1 METRTVNARLLSR
14 LLTGLV
20 LASFGAGAAQA
31 AVELYKPG
39 GANDPHLRA
48 ARFLGEDKRHFSALT
63 ELLKLQAESE
73 GRPVAASQFPW
84 LLADNYLSF
93 GLRERADMVYRGMA
107 NAASSDPVQYGR
119 AQLKLAQFEYT
130 RGYLPEARATL
141 LKMRDGLPSELLLEW
156 QDLTARVLMAM
167 GKDAE
172 AVEVLTEPKNG
183 SDQSDFTRYNLGV
196 ALLRDG
202 RTEQGR
208 TVLERVGNL
217 DPTDRDS
224 LALMDRANMTLGW
237 NFLQNQQG
245 AVARPLLRKVRVEGP
260 YSNRALLGLGWAELT
275 EDGKRARRANV
286 NDGGDDR
293 AADRFGSFSTLGV
306 LLRRGLIEDDP
317 VRQRT
322 FRRIVGASDRE
333 EALKAALPAWLIL
346 VDRDPQDPAVQEA
359 WLAIPYS
366 LDQIGAHD
374 QARAFYEQAVE
385 RLEVARKRT
394 NLAIDALRTNRMV
407 ETIVKRDLDAE
418 SGWNWELKDL
428 PDAPETYYLQTLL
441 AEHRYAEALKNYRDV
456 RLLARNLDAWD
467 KRLSDMEKAYTTAD
481 RASVDPRMLFSQATE
496 GKPVE
501 RPRIK
506 IELRPESSLSPP
518 GRYRKPLAGGAA
530 VRPQL
535 QLADA
540 PKVQN
545 FVGTYERIGQMR
557 QRLASLRPS
566 LARIGDEQGR
576 YLQRLGT
583 VELKAQKDQIEK
595 YLVEARF
602 ALARLYD
609 RQTGSNDPDEYEIK
623 KK

>member
-1 METRTVNARLLSR
+1 MESIQVSGSR
-14 LLTGLV
+14 LRRLVAGLA
-20 LASFGAGAAQA
+20 LAGFCAGAAQA
-31 AVELYKPG
+31 AVETYTPG
-39 GANDPHLRA
+39 GPNDPRLRA
-48 ARFLGEDKRHFSALT
+48 ARFLGEDKRHLSALA
-63 ELLKLQAESE
+63 ELLKMQGDADAPS
-73 GRPVAASQFPW
+73 AAQFPW

-93 GLRERADMVYRGMA
+93 GLRERAAAIYQGMGT
-107 NAASSDPVQYGR
+107 STVDPLQFDR

-141 LKMRDGLPSELLLEW
+141 MKLREGLPKELLLEW

-172 AVEVLTEPKNG
+172 AVEVLTASKNG
-183 SDQSDFTRYNLGV
+183 GDQTEYTRYNLGI

-202 RTEQGR
+202 RTEQGH
-208 TVLERVGNL
+208 TALERVGKL

-237 NFLQNQQG
+237 HFLQNQQG
-245 AVARPLLRKVRVEGP
+245 AAAKPILRKVRVEGP
-260 YSNRALLGLGWAELT
+260 YSNRALLGLGWAEVAP
-275 EDGKRARRANV
+275 DGGRAKRDKL
-286 NDGGDDR
+286 NDGSDENR
-293 AADRFGSFSTLGV
+293 SPFASFSTLGV
-306 LLRRGLIEDDP
+306 LLRRGLVDDAEP
-317 VRQRT
+317 QRS
-322 FRRIVGASDRE
+322 FRRIEGSSDRE
-333 EALKAALPAWLIL
+333 EALKNALPAWLLL

-366 LDQIGAHD
+366 LDQVGAHD
-374 QARAFYEQAVE
+374 QARTFYEQAVE

-394 NLAIDALRTNRMV
+394 DLAVEALKTNRMV

-467 KRLSDMEKAYTTAD
+467 RRLVDMEKAYNTAS
-481 RASVDPRMLFSQATE
+481 RASVDTRVLFSRATAGRE
-496 GKPVE
+496 P
-501 RPRIK
+501 PRSALQIQLATDLK
-506 IELRPESSLSPP
+506 LSAP
-518 GRYRKPLAGGAA
+518 GRYRKPLAKTAPI
-530 VRPQL
+530 RPQL
-535 QLADA
+535 KLAESPGGGA
-540 PKVQN
+540 
-545 FVGTYERIGQMR
+545 FFGTYERIGDLR
-557 QRLASLRPS
+557 KRLAALRPN
-566 LARIGDEQGR
+566 LAKAGDQQGR
-576 YLQRLGT
+576 LLQRLGT

-609 RQTGSNDPDEYEIK
+609 RQPAASDPDEYEIK
-623 KK
+623 K

>member
-1 METRTVNARLLSR
+1 MERIPVNGPNLRRIAA
-14 LLTGLV
+14 GLV
-20 LASFGAGAAQA
+20 LAGFCAGSAQA
-31 AVELYKPG
+31 AVETYKAG
-39 GANDPHLRA
+39 EQNDPRLRN

-63 ELLKLQAESE
+63 ELLKMQTGNDS
-73 GRPVAASQFPW
+73 PTAAQYPW

-93 GLRERADMVYRGMA
+93 GLRERADEIYQGMGSG
-107 NAASSDPVQYGR
+107 SSDPLQYDR

-141 LKMRDGLPSELLLEW
+141 LKLRDGLPKELLLEW
-156 QDLTARVLMAM
+156 QDLSARVLMAM
-167 GKDAE
+167 GKDAD
-172 AVEVLTEPKNG
+172 AIDVLTDAKNG
-183 SDQSDFTRYNLGV
+183 SDQTDYTRYNLGI

-208 TVLERVGNL
+208 TVLEKVGKL

-237 NFLQNQQG
+237 NFLQSQQG
-245 AVARPLLRKVRVEGP
+245 AAAKPLLRKVRVEGP

-275 EDGKRARRANV
+275 VDGDRARREKI
-286 NDGGDDR
+286 NDGSEDKKSPF
-293 AADRFGSFSTLGV
+293 ASFSTLGV
-306 LLRRGLIEDDP
+306 LLRRGLIDDP
-317 VRQRT
+317 EPQRS
-322 FRRIVGASDRE
+322 FRRITGSSDKE

-366 LDQIGAHD
+366 LDQIGAHE
-374 QARAFYEQAVE
+374 QARTFYEQAIE

-394 NLAIDALRTNRMV
+394 DLAVEALKTNRMV

-418 SGWNWELKDL
+418 SGYNWELKDL

-441 AEHRYAEALKNYRDV
+441 AEHRFAEALKNYRDV

-467 KRLSDMEKAYTTAD
+467 RRLSDMEKAYNTAE
-481 RASVDPRMLFSQATE
+481 RGSVDPRVLFARATE
-496 GKPVE
+496 GRKPE
-501 RPRIK
+501 RSPIQ
-506 IELRPESSLSPP
+506 IPLRMETALSEP
-518 GRYRKPLAGGAA
+518 GRYRQAVTATI

-535 QLADA
+535 TLSDKPGAGD
-540 PKVQN
+540 
-545 FVGTYERIGQMR
+545 FFGTYERIGSLR
-557 QRLASLRPS
+557 KRLAALRPN
-566 LARIGDEQGR
+566 LAKAGDQQGR

-609 RQTGSNDPDEYEIK
+609 RQPVTNDPDEYEIK
-623 KK
+623 K

>member
-1 METRTVNARLLSR
+1 VIAPKMTRRLLAGV
-14 LLTGLV
+14 T
-20 LASFGAGAAQA
+20 LAGFCVGTAQA
-31 AVELYKPG
+31 AVETYTPG
-39 GANDPHLRA
+39 DQNDPRVRE

-63 ELLKLQAESE
+63 ELLKVQNETE
-73 GRPVAASQFPW
+73 TPAAAQFPW

-93 GLRERADMVYRGMA
+93 GLRERADSIYQSMG
-107 NAASSDPVQYGR
+107 AAGATDPVQFDR

-141 LKMRDGLPSELLLEW
+141 LKMRDGLPKELLIDW

-167 GKDAE
+167 GKDAD
-172 AVEVLTEPKNG
+172 AIDVLTAAKNG
-183 SDQSDFTRYNLGV
+183 GDQTDYTRYNLGI

-208 TVLERVGNL
+208 TILEKVGKL
-217 DPTDRDS
+217 SPTDRDS

-245 AVARPLLRKVRVEGP
+245 AAAKPLLRKVRVEGP

-275 EDGKRARRANV
+275 VDGGRARREKLD
-286 NDGGDDR
+286 DGSDARDPF
-293 AADRFGSFSTLGV
+293 ASFSTLGV
-306 LLRRGLIEDDP
+306 LLRRGLVDDP
-317 VRQRT
+317 APQRS
-322 FRRIVGASDRE
+322 FRRITGSSDKE

-346 VDRDPQDPAVQEA
+346 IDRDPQDPAVQEA
-359 WLAIPYS
+359 WLALPYS
-366 LDQIGAHD
+366 LDQIGAHE
-374 QARAFYEQAVE
+374 QARTFYEQAVE

-394 NLAIDALRTNRMV
+394 DLAVDALKTNRMV

-441 AEHRYAEALKNYRDV
+441 AEHRFAEALKNYRDV
-456 RLLARNLDAWD
+456 RLLARNLDSWD
-467 KRLSDMEKAYTTAD
+467 HRLADMEKAYNTAD
-481 RASVDPRMLFSQATE
+481 RATVDPRTLFARATE
-496 GKPVE
+496 NRVVAKLQVTIPLTIDSHLAE
-501 RPRIK
+501 
-506 IELRPESSLSPP
+506 P
-518 GRYRKPLAGGAA
+518 GRYRTQLAPAA
-530 VRPQL
+530 PVRPQL
-535 QLADA
+535 QLAPLPSSGD
-540 PKVQN
+540 
-545 FVGTYERIGQMR
+545 FFGTYERIGNLR
-557 QRLASLRPS
+557 KRIATLRPT
-566 LARIGDEQGR
+566 LAKAGDQQGR
-576 YLQRLGT
+576 YLQQLGT

-609 RQTGSNDPDEYEIK
+609 RQPMSNDPDEYEIK